1 MGQKRVLATPRIR
14 LLVLAILPLIISAA
28 VMSTLVTFSTEK
40 RLTSQSEYFAKT
52 LTTYL
57 AMTTAEHMVNDDVL
71 GINILLTRLQEDE
84 ILDFASVYGTND
96 QLIAQV
102 GRQNPRATAI
112 FSQQVTFQDTTA
124 GYIQVG
130 FNDRTISQY
139 RDTMLALV
147 LIFHLILLFIVAG
160 TILFAGDFVAF
171 WIFLSPAKPVEEVGT
186 SDKAEDSEP
195 PLVEPE
201 DPSTTILVI
210 KFRPIRLLDKHKVVL
225 EQAASL
231 YNGKLVDQGDDLTIQ
246 FRGDDGVFQSACA
259 ALLLLTLIH
268 HLGPPLK
275 IKLGI
280 HWLADMNDEI
290 ALEKATKHTSYLA
303 SIGEQVALVSR
314 AFEEQLARQSDISS
328 EPFHSSLTPDG
339 EVFQIIQVQNQSLID
354 SQALQLINN
363 R

>member
-130 FNDRTISQY
+130 FNDRTISQH

-160 TILFAGDFVAF
+160 TILFAGDFVAL

-201 DPSTTILVI
+201 VSTDTLAGQAQS
-210 KFRPIRLLDKHKVVL
+210 RP
-225 EQAASL
+225 
-231 YNGKLVDQGDDLTIQ
+231 
-246 FRGDDGVFQSACA
+246 
-259 ALLLLTLIH
+259 
-268 HLGPPLK
+268 
-275 IKLGI
+275 
-280 HWLADMNDEI
+280 
-290 ALEKATKHTSYLA
+290 
-303 SIGEQVALVSR
+303 
-314 AFEEQLARQSDISS
+314 
-328 EPFHSSLTPDG
+328 
-339 EVFQIIQVQNQSLID
+339 
-354 SQALQLINN
+354 
-363 R
+363 